1 MAYQL
6 EYELHNIRI
15 TKRSFKKEAMAVLI
29 GVVVLSV
36 IVMGAYFGG
45 AACFA
50 VLTEGGQNTLEAAEH
65 LVDDLR
71 TGVPLQEAVQVF
83 CEEIIQ

>member
-6 EYELHNIRI
+6 EYEMQNIRI

-50 VLTEGGQNTLEAAEH
+50 VLTESGQNTLEAAEH
-65 LVDDLR
+65 LVDDLK